1 MDGTAAMAE
10 LRANDLDFDCL
21 CDDGGAKAW
30 LVGIMAARAAVVER
44 SATDFIL
51 SYVFDCLHAEQSL
64 RDSESNPV
72 PRVTARERLSLE
84 SRMLIISPPRV

>member
-21 CDDGGAKAW
+21 CDNGGAKAW

-51 SYVFDCLHAEQSL
+51 FVLMAAHTLYQLSSIPWFHAS
-64 RDSESNPV
+64 RAES
-72 PRVTARERLSLE
+72 A
-84 SRMLIISPPRV
+84 